1 MLDITRWVA
10 ENCAYIMTNT
20 KWNDFDCKLS
30 KAWFHS
36 LNALCER
43 HRFPKTQKQFT
54 CENKPDQDSD
64 EYYIDPDSDEE
75 YPDHHSQ
82 VFANTRNV
90 KSKRRSLKN
99 RRRSKG
105 ARRQRQNRRRQNRQR
120 KNRQR
125 QNRQR
130 QNRRRRNGRS

>member
-1 MLDITRWVA
+1 MKPGIRNKMLMLNITRWVA

-43 HRFPKTQKQFT
+43 HRFPKTQKQIT
-54 CENKPDQDSD
+54 CENNPDDDSD
-64 EYYIDPDSDEE
+64 EYYIDNDSDEN
-75 YPDHHSQ
+75 YPDDHYSE

-99 RRRSKG
+99 RRRSKR
-105 ARRQRQNRRRQNRQR
+105 AR
-120 KNRQR
+120 
-125 QNRQR
+125 
-130 QNRRRRNGRS
+130 RRRRNGRS